1 MTCRHCSKEID
12 ADSMFC
18 RYCGTAVQEPIR
30 PRRLTRRPAEGK
42 LGGVCAGIAR
52 YLDTDPTIVRLAWV
66 ILSVVPGFVIGG
78 LIAYAAA
85 WVLLPID
92 GSEAPAF
99 TLRRLQRSTTDRKIA
114 GVCGGLAELLRG
126 RFHTRADC
134 GRRFVHL
141 SRGHHLRGARVPD
154 RLVCYAVSTSGDGP
168 SPITIHPLNRT
179 LEICGARWD

>member
-52 YLDTDPTIVRLAWV
+52 YLDTEPTIVRLAWV

-114 GVCGGLAELLRG
+114 GVCGGLAEYFAVDSTLVRIAAVVLSIYPG
-126 RFHTRADC
+126 AIIC
-134 GRRFVHL
+134 GVLVYLIAWFVMPSAPAATLH
-141 SRGHHLRGARVPD
+141 
-154 RLVCYAVSTSGDGP
+154 P
-168 SPITIHPLNRT
+168 SPSTP
-179 LEICGARWD
+179 